1 MNLKVYDL
9 TGQIKKEIEL
19 KDTIFNIEPNRY
31 AIYEVIKNE
40 LANAR
45 QGTSSVKTRGEV
57 QGSKTKPWK
66 QKGTGR
72 ARVGTKRNPIWRHGG
87 VAFGPKPRDFS
98 YSIPKK
104 VKNLAYKS
112 IFSYKIK
119 KGDLM
124 VIEDFNV
131 ESGKTKDFLNATKS
145 ILNNDKTV
153 FILTDKD
160 VLLKRASRNLPYI
173 AYLTYNRLNVH
184 TLFYSK
190 KILIIESA
198 IIGLNDMF
206 SENKKVVDEV
216 GVK

>member
-1 MNLKVYDL
+1 MKLNVYDL
-9 TGQIKKEIEL
+9 TGQIKKEIEV
-19 KDTIFNIEPNRY
+19 KDDIFNIEPNRY

-57 QGSKTKPWK
+57 QGSKAKPWR

-98 YSIPKK
+98 YSVPKK
-104 VKNLAYKS
+104 VKILAYKS
-112 IFSYKIK
+112 VFSYKNRK
-119 KGDLM
+119 NELM

-145 ILNNDKTV
+145 VLTNDKTS

-160 VLLKRASRNLPYI
+160 TLLKRASKNLPYL
-173 AYLTYNRLNVH
+173 AHLTYNRLNVH

-190 KILIIESA
+190 RILITESA
-198 IIGLNDMF
+198 LTGLNDMF
-206 SENKKVVDEV
+206 PESKKAVSEV

>member
-1 MNLKVYDL
+1 MKLKVYDL
-9 TGQIKKEIEL
+9 TGQIKKDIEVS
-19 KDTIFNIEPNRY
+19 DDFFGIEPNRY

-57 QGSKTKPWK
+57 KGSSTKPWK

-98 YSIPKK
+98 YSVPKK
-104 VKNLAYKS
+104 VKALAYKS
-112 IFSYKIK
+112 IFSYKNIK
-119 KGDLM
+119 NELM

-131 ESGKTKDFLNATKS
+131 DSGKTKDFLNITKS
-145 ILNNDKTV
+145 VLTKDKTS

-160 VLLKRASRNLPYI
+160 TLLKRASKNLPWVVH
-173 AYLTYNRLNVH
+173 LTYSRLNMH
-184 TLFYSK
+184 DLFYSK
-190 KILIIESA
+190 KILITESA
-198 IIGLNDMF
+198 VMGLNDMF
-206 SENKKVVDEV
+206 LKTKKAVE
-216 GVK
+216 K

>member
-1 MNLKVYDL
+1 MKLNIHYLD
-9 TGQIKKEIEL
+9 GQIKNEIEIR
-19 KDTIFNIEPNRY
+19 DDIFNIEPNRY

-57 QGSKTKPWK
+57 QGSKLKPWK

-98 YSIPKK
+98 YSVPKK
-104 VKNLAYKS
+104 VKILAYKS
-112 IFSYKIK
+112 VFSYKIMK
-119 KGDLM
+119 NNLI

-131 ESGKTKDFLNATKS
+131 ESGKTKDFLNVTKS
-145 ILNNDKTV
+145 VLTNDKTT

-160 VLLKRASRNLPYI
+160 ILLKRASKNLPYI
-173 AYLTYNRLNVH
+173 VHLTYNRLNVH

-190 KILIIESA
+190 KILITESA
-198 IIGLNDMF
+198 LIGLNNMF
-206 SENKKVVDEV
+206 PENKKVVNEV